1 MVLLAVI
8 GEPEIPYPMIR
19 QIECHASSP
28 FPRSL
33 LKPFSTCYARANLS
47 SRSRMDIQ
55 SNGDVRVVEEL
66 GALGKKRVTLADVA
80 RLAGLSTTAASM
92 ILTGKP
98 DTRLSPEAHKKVH
111 DAAAS
116 LGYRPNV
123 AARALRTDKS
133 RSIALI
139 SDYVATTRF
148 ASGLIRGA
156 LAAAEEAK
164 HVMLVLETGGEPA
177 REIQAVEAALD
188 RQVDGLIFAAM
199 RAREVFV
206 PDIAIN
212 IPVVMLNGTS
222 ARFPVSV
229 LPDEYSGGRMA
240 VNLLSKAGLDEDIVL
255 LGHNAKQEKGLFRS
269 EAISRRLQ
277 GIRDAMADAGMNFMN
292 ELSCWNWEP
301 NFGYELMRKL
311 LKSQR
316 PRAILSLNDRLAFG
330 AYQAL
335 AEVGLRIP
343 DDVAL
348 VSFDNDE
355 IASYLRPG
363 LTTIGLPHEE
373 MGRRAVQLLLKT
385 DDTPQAGLM
394 DMPLIVRGSL
404 PINPV

>member
-1 MVLLAVI
+1 M
-8 GEPEIPYPMIR
+8 
-19 QIECHASSP
+19 
-28 FPRSL
+28 
-33 LKPFSTCYARANLS
+33 T
-47 SRSRMDIQ
+47 
-55 SNGDVRVVEEL
+55 
-66 GALGKKRVTLADVA
+66 KKRVTLADVA

-92 ILTGKP
+92 ILTGRP
-98 DTRLSPEAHKKVH
+98 DTRLSVEAHAKVH
-111 DAAAS
+111 AAAAS

-133 RSIALI
+133 RSIAFI

-206 PDIAIN
+206 PDLPIN
-212 IPVVMLNGTS
+212 VPTVMLNGTS

-229 LPDEYSGGRMA
+229 LPDEYRGGQR
-240 VNLLSKAGLDEDIVL
+240 VVERLLEAGISDGVVL
-255 LGHNAKQEKGLFRS
+255 LGHNAEVEAGLFRS
-269 EAISRRLQ
+269 ETIARRFA
-277 GIRDAMADAGMNFMN
+277 GIRAAMKAADMAFLA

-301 NFGYELMRKL
+301 GHGYELTRKV
-311 LKSQR
+311 LKSTR
-316 PRAILSLNDRLAFG
+316 PRAILCLNDRLAFG

-335 AEVGLRIP
+335 AEARLSVP
-343 DDVAL
+343 EDVAV

-355 IASYLRPG
+355 LASYLRPG

-373 MGRRAVQLLLKT
+373 MGRRAVELLLGEASA
-385 DDTPQAGLM
+385 PQLIE
-394 DMPLIVRGSL
+394 MPVIERGSL
-404 PINPV
+404 PRV

>member
-1 MVLLAVI
+1 M
-8 GEPEIPYPMIR
+8 
-19 QIECHASSP
+19 
-28 FPRSL
+28 
-33 LKPFSTCYARANLS
+33 
-47 SRSRMDIQ
+47 
-55 SNGDVRVVEEL
+55 
-66 GALGKKRVTLADVA
+66 ADVA

-92 ILTGKP
+92 ILTGRP
-98 DTRLSPEAHKKVH
+98 DTRLSADAHAKVH
-111 DAAAS
+111 AAAAS

-133 RSIALI
+133 RSIAFI

-156 LAAAEEAK
+156 LAAATEAK

-222 ARFPVSV
+222 ARFPRSV
-229 LPDEYSGGRMA
+229 LPDEYEGGRSA
-240 VNLLSKAGLDEDIVL
+240 VRLLLESGVREGIVL
-255 LGHNAKQEKGLFRS
+255 LGHNAQQEAGLFRS
-269 EAISRRLQ
+269 KSIALRFE
-277 GIRDAMADAGMNFMN
+277 GIRDAMADAGLDFSA

-301 NFGYELMRKL
+301 SQGYELTSKL

-316 PRAILSLNDRLAFG
+316 PRALLCLNDRMAFG

-335 AEVGLRIP
+335 AEANLRVP
-343 DDVAL
+343 DDIAV

-355 IASYLRPG
+355 LASYMRPG
-363 LTTIGLPHEE
+363 LTTIGLPHEA
-373 MGRRAVQLLLKT
+373 MGRRAVEMLLANQSERDALI
-385 DDTPQAGLM
+385 P
-394 DMPLIVRGSL
+394 MPPVIRSSL
-404 PINPV
+404 VTAR